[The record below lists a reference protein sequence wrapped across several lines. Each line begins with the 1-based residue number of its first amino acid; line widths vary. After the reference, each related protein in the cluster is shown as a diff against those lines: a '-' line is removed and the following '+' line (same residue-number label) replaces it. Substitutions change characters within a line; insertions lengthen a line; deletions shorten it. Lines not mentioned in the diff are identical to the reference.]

1 MLATFFATTLLVTLT
16 PAPTLESGTAL
27 LTIEPLLSAVDD
39 PDPAPADATLA
50 DWMCDFSEARNVR
63 FLANQ
68 EVLMALAN
76 RPVVEFGK
84 AMDRRLMPFQ
94 QAFESMLMVEG
105 FLLVPNPG
113 TESYV
118 VQLADSRGVP
128 QWTGLEVDPAN
139 KEMMASHP
147 AVLMTTHLEFDYVDS
162 RMLTNSMRSMANR
175 SWQHALSTG
184 PRTMT
189 LTSTGAHLLELI
201 TAAQRADVPSADDQQ
216 RQAQP
221 VAPAQPVASAKL
233 VAPASNAVHAPT
245 PAAKPTSERA
255 FEPLAT
261 RMFMVES
268 EHANDI
274 VRIAEQLVSARFRA
288 GLDRRDWVGADGQ
301 PANWPQVRF
310 YTSDGGKRVLV
321 QAAEADIAM
330 VEADLKLAKQLMD
343 GIPDSAQ

>member
-1 MLATFFATTLLVTLT
+1 MLATFFATTLLTTLT
-16 PAPTLESGTAL
+16 PTLSLESGTPL

-39 PDPAPADATLA
+39 PDPEPAAATLA
-50 DWMCDFSEARNVR
+50 DWMRDYSEARNVR

-94 QAFESMLMVEG
+94 QAFESMLLVEG

-128 QWTGLEVDPAN
+128 QWAGLEVDPAN
-139 KEMMASHP
+139 RELMASHP

-216 RQAQP
+216 RQAQ
-221 VAPAQPVASAKL
+221 L
-233 VAPASNAVHAPT
+233 VATASNAVNAPT
-245 PAAKPTSERA
+245 PTAKPTSERA

-268 EHANDI
+268 EHANEI

-321 QAAEADIAM
+321 QAAEADMAM

-343 GIPDSAQ
+343 GNPDSAQ